1 VARGGI
7 IGVGIILMVLG
18 AGATIFALP
27 YVEQTA
33 CSGQGIFGS
42 LAQLNEK
49 NKEICAENRMYLWAA
64 VALGIVGIG
73 LLVGGA
79 AMPSETKT
87 QEVRKEWL
95 CEYCEHKTKVK
106 ADLIEHYKLDHAE
119 KLDDSFYLK
128 YEKKQISPENLEILK
143 RRFALGE
150 ITKEEFEN
158 MKKDLENS

>member
-1 VARGGI
+1 MAKAGLIVA
-7 IGVGIILMVLG
+7 GIILMVLG

-27 YVEQTA
+27 FVEQTA
-33 CSGQGIFGS
+33 CSGQGLFGS

-49 NKEICAENRMYLWAA
+49 TRQTCAENRMFLWGA

-79 AMPSETKT
+79 AIPSKSKTQT
-87 QEVRKEWL
+87 QEVKKE
-95 CEYCEHKTKVK
+95 EPKPDETS
-106 ADLIEHYKLDHAE
+106 I
-119 KLDDSFYLK
+119 
-128 YEKKQISPENLEILK
+128 EILK
-143 RRFALGE
+143 ERYAKGE